1 MKFLG
6 ILRMLFTKLCRYFV
20 SKKTLLKVEIYFFIF
35 LAALSTLKVNAEEL
49 KLTYVGNWKES
60 YQYPS
65 DGDGHFNNDVYHAK
79 MTNIN
84 EKLYYFSVNSRKH
97 VRIFLDTTIAA
108 DGYLFLFK
116 VDTLYTT
123 IDTIGLT
130 TNHTLIATD
139 DSSGS
144 WGGYY
149 FGMQQH
155 HIIDGFSSDA
165 FIEREIDA
173 GIYMVLPA
181 ARNATTDPYNI
192 IIMNSDFYHPNGY
205 SLNQRVFD
213 YSTQF
218 TGGFSGSGDEDNVI
232 SRMLIATDNNGIQK
246 FEINTAP
253 VHGSATIS
261 GSWWHYTPNANYFG
275 NDEFTVTA
283 TDNSGNTADQ
293 IISVTVNNVDDP
305 TQFISGMTGLGNSNS
320 VITGTLSAADVE
332 GLTDGS
338 YYSVSALPTD
348 GTASIDASSGDWEY
362 QPNVNYSGNDEFT
375 VTVTDDLGG
384 TSDQIITLTVNNPSQ
399 FFGNLEGTGDE
410 DNVIS
415 GRLEATD
422 VDGLENGNN
431 FTIKENPSNGA
442 ATINASSGNWHYM
455 PKANFNGEDTFTVT
469 VTDDL
474 GVAST
479 QIISITVN
487 SVDDIAQ
494 FAGDLNGAGDEDNV
508 ISGTLIVT
516 DVEELSGDYLAIT
529 ANSSN
534 GIATIDASSGDWQ
547 YTPSD
552 NYFGTDQFTITV
564 TDDLG
569 GTSIQIISVTV
580 NSVDDT
586 TQFSGNT
593 HGIGDEDSDISGTL
607 IATDVEGLTDG
618 NYFTVTLNPF
628 QGAAT
633 IDASSGEWQY
643 TPNANFNGEDAF
655 TVTVTDD
662 LGGTSTQVISLTV
675 NAVNDIAQF
684 SGDLNATGDED
695 SDISGTLI
703 ATDVE
708 GLSGAYFAI
717 SVNPLQGTATINSTT
732 GEWQYSPNVNYF
744 GADQFTLT
752 VTDDLG
758 GISSQLIDISVAAIN
773 DAPTITSAEITAATE
788 NQLYS
793 YTVTTNDVEADT
805 VSLRANNIPGW
816 LSFDQSTGV
825 LAGTPLHVHVGDNAI
840 EIEADDGT
848 VTVSHIFTITV
859 ADVNNLPTIEL
870 TVNNFVEDAG
880 GLVANM
886 SEAASYV
893 VEDLDGDELT
903 VTFEEGTNSN
913 NHYVLDTAQQKIL
926 LTQVAIDTINSGN
939 PLDRISLKV
948 TDNYAS
954 QPSTPDESPG
964 GEFDSEFP
972 DESLF
977 DLIDG
982 ISGVG
987 QGNTFGD
994 SSSSDSNIDEGSSG
1008 SSDNADSETTTS
1020 SSFVSTFATPGLTQ
1034 QNDLPQGT
1042 VTINGTIA
1050 QGESLTASN
1059 NLSDQEGLGPI
1070 SYQWQADSENIV
1082 DANESTYK
1090 LTQDEV
1096 GKVITVR
1103 ASYTDNQGNGESV
1116 SSAPTTAVT
1125 NINDAPQG
1133 KVTISG
1139 TVTQGQLLTASNN
1152 LSDIDGLGA
1161 ISYQW
1166 QAGTEDVEGADKST
1180 YLLTQN
1186 EVDKT
1191 IRVIASYTDNQGT
1204 EESEASEPSSAVANV
1219 NDAPVGEVTI
1229 SGIVANNR
1237 TLTASNNISDADGF
1251 SVISYQWQADSENIQ
1266 GAVQETYQLIQSD
1279 INKEI
1284 RVIAS
1289 YTDNQG
1295 TDELIV
1301 SSNSSTQIL
1310 ESALSHLAEDT
1321 KNNTANLY
1329 MAAGITGITEA
1340 NIGSINDALDSEV
1353 SDILDAV
1360 SVEDQ
1365 LQIQQL
1371 VDSYTNILDFAFD
1384 DTTVI
1389 NPPVIEDYSN
1399 IGIAGLSDDITVIS
1413 LLSDVIALG
1422 DKEAVDTVTKLQVLV
1437 NAALSAIEQTENL
1450 SKDQLELM
1458 GIEAVTDD
1466 HLPTIR
1472 QIIASDP
1479 QAMDKVEKIQAVANK
1494 VVASHIIQ
1502 AYSADSANSRLPVL
1516 TDYENLGLTNIV
1528 ASNIDRANVVIVEQD
1543 PSVID
1548 TIEKITALL
1557 TIDTDGDTV
1566 EDVFDSFPNDANEA
1580 KDSDA
1585 DNIGDN
1591 GDNCP
1596 NVANTNQADF
1606 DSDSLG
1612 DACDPD
1618 EDNDGVA
1625 SAEDAFKLNPNYS
1638 SDTDGDG
1645 MPDKFETEYGFDV
1658 NNSSDKDTDSDGDGV
1673 SNLDEFLADTDPRVN
1688 PNPGL
1693 PQLNIPDDIVITS
1706 TGRLTAVDLGVAT
1719 AKDSSQ
1725 VAIEPVP
1732 SATAPFSAGRHEVTW
1747 SAIDRLGNQSKAI
1760 QVVKIVPLVNL
1771 EPSVLVAEGNK
1782 AVIGIAI
1789 SGDAA
1794 DYPVEVPYTLSGSAI
1809 KGADY
1814 EVINTGS
1821 IKIEEGRRTSLEI
1834 QTIADD
1840 NPEYEE
1846 TIDIELG
1853 TPINAVLGSVLQ
1865 QKIVIV
1871 DGNLPPAISVTV
1883 EQAGIQGRIIAADK
1897 GEVTITAQVTD
1908 PNPQDSH
1915 SFDWQ
1920 IHEDQS
1926 AAILETKAD
1935 PKRLVFDP
1943 SDLQTGVFS
1952 ITAIA
1957 TDDSTTAA
1965 TTELKT
1971 DIRLVSSAPVLS
1983 KDKDTDGDGV
1993 SDADEGYADS
2003 DNDGIADYMDNI
2015 VETNLAPLDVNSNA
2029 VLEAPVG
2036 TQLILGEMAFA
2047 SAENTILITKQQV
2060 IEIVTQREL
2069 QISEAIYDPDYIYPV
2084 GLYDFTI
2091 SGAMPGRSY
2100 YLVIPVVSPITEG
2113 QVFRKYMGGNIGWQ
2127 NFTEDAKNTIFSA
2140 KALDGA
2146 CPEPASRLYDYGL
2159 QVGNNCIQIYIEDG
2173 GPNDADRKVNGIVTD
2188 PAGIANYLKP
2198 AEEPSSPLEDI
2209 SSKPTEEDNI
2219 NPTEEVSSHQHKAPS
2234 SSLSKIELSKS
2245 ILIGKDDTAILTIKA
2260 VGIDGA
2266 LLDNVKIKASCIFC
2280 LGVSIGEFTMQNKGI
2295 YKATIKSGRQVSVG
2309 EIYTEITNDHGNA
2322 ILGPLGLTIKFK
2334 SAGGCT
2340 LATGNSSDISLFLM
2354 AFILTIY
2361 RYRKKWLL

>member
-1 MKFLG
+1 MKFFG
-6 ILRMLFTKLCRYFV
+6 ILRMLFTKPCRYFV
-20 SKKTLLKVEIYFFIF
+20 SKKTPLKVGIYFFIF
-35 LAALSTLKVNAEEL
+35 LAVLSTLKVNAEEP

-65 DGDGHFNNDVYHAK
+65 DGDGHFNNDVDHSK

-84 EKLYYFSVNSRKH
+84 EKLYYFSVNSRKR
-97 VRIFLDTTIAA
+97 VRILLDTSSQA

-116 VDTLYTT
+116 VESLYTNV
-123 IDTIGLT
+123 DTIGLST
-130 TNHTLIATD
+130 KHTLLTTD

-144 WGGYY
+144 WGGFY

-155 HIIDGFSSDA
+155 HIIQGFSRDA

-181 ARNATTDPYNI
+181 ARNATADPYNL

-205 SLNQRVFD
+205 TLNQRVFD

-246 FEINTAP
+246 FEINTMP

-283 TDNSGNTADQ
+283 TDNSGSTTDQ
-293 IISVTVNNVDDP
+293 IISVTVAQVDDP

-320 VITGTLSAADVE
+320 LITGTLSATDE
-332 GLTDGS
+332 DGLTDGS
-338 YYSVSALPTD
+338 YYSVSAQPTD
-348 GTASIDASSGDWEY
+348 GNATIDASSGDWEY
-362 QPNVNYSGNDEFT
+362 QPNLNYSGNDEFT
-375 VTVTDDLGG
+375 VTVTDDAGS
-384 TSDQIITLTVNNPSQ
+384 TSERNIDITVNNPSQ
-399 FFGNLEGTGDE
+399 FSGDLDGTGDE
-410 DNVIS
+410 DN
-415 GRLEATD
+415 D
-422 VDGLENGNN
+422 
-431 FTIKENPSNGA
+431 
-442 ATINASSGNWHYM
+442 
-455 PKANFNGEDTFTVT
+455 
-469 VTDDL
+469 
-474 GVAST
+474 
-479 QIISITVN
+479 
-487 SVDDIAQ
+487 
-494 FAGDLNGAGDEDNV
+494 

-547 YTPSD
+547 YIPSD
-552 NYFGTDQFTITV
+552 NYFGTDQFTITVTDDLGGTSAQVISITVNSVDDIAQFAGDLNGAGDEDNVISGTLIVTDVEGLSGDYFAITANSSNGIATIDASSGYWQFTPSDNFFGADTFTVTV

-586 TQFSGNT
+586 TQFSGKT

-618 NYFTVTLNPF
+618 NYFTVTLNPL

-633 IDASSGEWQY
+633 IDASSGDWQY
-643 TPNANFNGEDAF
+643 QPNADYFGADMF
-655 TVTVTDD
+655 IVTVTDD
-662 LGGTSTQVISLTV
+662 AGATSTQVISLTV
-675 NAVNDIAQF
+675 NSVNDVAQF
-684 SGDLNATGDED
+684 SGDLNGTGDED
-695 SDISGTLI
+695 SDISGSLI

-708 GLSGAYFAI
+708 GLSGDYFAI
-717 SVNPLQGTATINSTT
+717 SVNSLQGTATINQAT
-732 GEWQYSPNVNYF
+732 GEWQYSPNANYF

-758 GISSQLIDISVAAIN
+758 GISSQLIDISVTAIN

-793 YTVTTNDVEADT
+793 YTVTTNDLEEDT
-805 VSLRANNIPGW
+805 VSLRANNTPGW
-816 LSFDQSTGV
+816 LSFDESTGV
-825 LAGTPLHVHVGDNAI
+825 LTGIPLHVHVGENTV

-848 VTVSHIFTITV
+848 VTVSHIFTIIV

-913 NHYVLDTAQQKIL
+913 NQYVLDTAQQKIL

-939 PLDRISLKV
+939 PLDTISLRV
-948 TDNYAS
+948 TDNYTS

-964 GEFDSEFP
+964 SEFDSEFP

-977 DLIDG
+977 GVIDG

-987 QGNTFGD
+987 QGNTFED

-1008 SSDNADSETTTS
+1008 SSDAADSETTTS
-1020 SSFVSTFATPGLTQ
+1020 SSFASTFATPGLTQ

-1042 VTINGTIA
+1042 VTINGSIE
-1050 QGESLTASN
+1050 QGQTLTTSH

-1070 SYQWQADSENIV
+1070 SYQWQANSENIV
-1082 DANESTYK
+1082 DANESTYE

-1103 ASYTDNQGNGESV
+1103 ASYTDNQGNDESV

-1139 TVTQGQLLTASNN
+1139 TVTQGQLLTAGNN

-1166 QAGTEDVEGADKST
+1166 QAGTEDVEGANKST

-1191 IRVIASYTDNQGT
+1191 IRVIASYTDNQDT
-1204 EESEASEPSSAVANV
+1204 AESEASEPSSTVANI
-1219 NDAPVGEVTI
+1219 NDAPVGDVTI
-1229 SGIVANNR
+1229 GGTVAQDQI
-1237 TLTASNNISDADGF
+1237 LTASHTLTDADGLDA
-1251 SVISYQWQADSENIQ
+1251 ISYQWQANDENIQ
-1266 GAVQETYQLIQSD
+1266 GAVQETYQLTQSD

-1295 TDELIV
+1295 TDESVV

-1310 ESALSHLAEDT
+1310 KSALSHLAEDT

-1371 VDSYTNILDFAFD
+1371 VISYTNILDFAFD
-1384 DTTVI
+1384 DTTVN

-1422 DKEAVDTVTKLQVLV
+1422 DKEAVDTVTKLQALV

-1458 GIEAVTDD
+1458 GIEAVTND
-1466 HLPTIR
+1466 HLPTIQ

-1494 VVASHIIQ
+1494 VVSSHIIQ
-1502 AYSADSANSRLPVL
+1502 AYSADSANSPLPVL

-1528 ASNIDRANVVIVEQD
+1528 VSNIDRVNIVIVEQD
-1543 PSVID
+1543 PSAID

-1557 TIDTDGDTV
+1557 TLDTDGDTV
-1566 EDVFDSFPNDANEA
+1566 EDVFDSFPNDANETT
-1580 KDSDA
+1580 DSDT

-1606 DSDSLG
+1606 DSDLSG

-1645 MPDKFETEYGFDV
+1645 MPDKFETEYGFDI
-1658 NNSSDKDTDSDGDGV
+1658 NNSSYKDTDSDGDGV

-1706 TGRLTAVDLGVAT
+1706 TGRLTAVNLGEAT
-1719 AKDSSQ
+1719 AKDNSQ
-1725 VAIEPVP
+1725 VAIQPTS
-1732 SATAPFSAGRHEVTW
+1732 SAASPFSSGRHEITW
-1747 SAIDRLGNQSKAI
+1747 SATDTQGNKSKAV
-1760 QVVKIVPLVNL
+1760 QVVKVIPLANL
-1771 EPSVLVAEGNK
+1771 TPSSISVEDSEIEVT
-1782 AVIGIAI
+1782 VMI
-1789 SGDAA
+1789 SGNAA
-1794 DYPVEVPYTLSGSAI
+1794 DYPVEIPYTISGSATRGVDYRVLDDTGLLTI
-1809 KGADY
+1809 EKGR
-1814 EVINTGS
+1814 EGS
-1821 IKIEEGRRTSLEI
+1821 FTIEILPDEELEN
-1834 QTIADD
+1834 D
-1840 NPEYEE
+1840 E
-1846 TIDIELG
+1846 TIEI
-1853 TPINAVLGSVLQ
+1853 TINQLSNAELGSVTQ
-1865 QKIVIV
+1865 QEISIV
-1871 DGNLPPAISVTV
+1871 DGNLPPKILVQV
-1883 EQAGIQGRIIAADK
+1883 EQAGNLGRVIASDK
-1897 GEVTITAQVTD
+1897 GRVTLTALISD
-1908 PNPQDSH
+1908 PNPSDTL
-1915 SFDWQ
+1915 SFSWLSS
-1920 IHEDQS
+1920 I
-1926 AAILETKAD
+1926 AD
-1935 PKRLVFDP
+1935 LVDIERSLDNSGNNIFVFDP
-1943 SDLQTGVFS
+1943 SQLPPNVYTVIAKARDDGNPSSLTQVTTDLRLMQAAPILS
-1952 ITAIA
+1952 I
-1957 TDDSTTAA
+1957 DVDS
-1965 TTELKT
+1965 
-1971 DIRLVSSAPVLS
+1971 DN
-1983 KDKDTDGDGV
+1983 DGV
-1993 SDADEGYADS
+1993 SDAEEGYGDS
-2003 DNDGIADYMDNI
+2003 DNDGIINYKDNI
-2015 VETNLAPLDVNSNA
+2015 VESNLMPISDDLTIVLQSQVGTKIVLGEVAFSNA
-2029 VLEAPVG
+2029 EDTAMV
-2036 TQLILGEMAFA
+2036 
-2047 SAENTILITKQQV
+2047 TKQQV
-2060 IEIVTQREL
+2060 INVITEL
-2069 QISEAIYDPDYIYPV
+2069 QLSNSNHILDKEYSYPF
-2084 GLYDFTI
+2084 GLYDFTV
-2091 SGAMPGRSY
+2091 SGAIAGDSY
-2100 YLVIPVVSPITEG
+2100 YLSLPLEVPFKEG
-2113 QVFRKYMGGNIGWQ
+2113 QVLRKYMGPHIGWQ
-2127 NFTEDAKNTIFSA
+2127 NFIENAKNSLFSA
-2140 KALDGA
+2140 SAINGA
-2146 CPEPASRLYDYGL
+2146 CPEPGSQLYDSGIKP
-2159 QVGNNCIQIYIEDG
+2159 GDTCIQLFIEDG
-2173 GPNDADRKVNGIVTD
+2173 GPNDFDGVADGIVTD
-2188 PAGIANYLKP
+2188 PSGIAVYTNMGSTP
-2198 AEEPSSPLEDI
+2198 SAEY
-2209 SSKPTEEDNI
+2209 
-2219 NPTEEVSSHQHKAPS
+2219 
-2234 SSLSKIELSKS
+2234 SSLEINRKELTVGEK
-2245 ILIGKDDTAILTIKA
+2245 AIITIKA
-2260 VGIDGA
+2260 MGEDGSPIKGV
-2266 LLDNVKIKASCIFC
+2266 NVTATCNYC
-2280 LGVSIGEFTMQNKGI
+2280 RGVTIGPISEQGQGI
-2295 YKATIKSGRQVSVG
+2295 YTAIVSTTKWYSNSSIEV
-2309 EIYTEITNDHGNA
+2309 EISNEFGTA
-2322 ILGPLGLTIKFK
+2322 KLGPVGLLVKLK
-2334 SAGGCT
+2334 KRGGCSIVQGQPADIT
-2340 LATGNSSDISLFLM
+2340 LFVFLVLLTLFN
-2354 AFILTIY
+2354 Y
-2361 RYRKKWLL
+2361 RQRRN